1 MACGSG
7 KTFTA
12 LKIAEEYV
20 KKGGNVLFLV
30 PSISLLSQS
39 LNDFVVD
46 RTIPHRY
53 FVVCSDVQA
62 GNQSEE
68 DISIV
73 DLAFPPTTKP
83 EKIAG
88 LLQQKTDKMTVVFS
102 TYHSLEVS
110 AEAQKKGAPEFDLI
124 ICDEA
129 HRTVGAA
136 KTITKGINR
145 QHKEPDFSKVHNQE
159 YIKGKKRLYMTA
171 TPKIYSTAAK
181 KAADERD
188 MAIYSMDDP
197 QIFGEEFYR
206 YSFSRAVN
214 DDVLSDYKVH
224 IFCMSREDIAAIGS
238 VTRGELQLETAVK
251 LVGCWNAMRQP
262 PKGKDE
268 KQQPQKMKRV
278 VAFTNT
284 IKESQT
290 IEEFMPICAHE
301 ASVSLKDKK
310 ANLILETEHIDGTMG
325 ATMRSQKLGWLRD
338 DIEKGNCRILT
349 NARCLTEGIDVPALD
364 GVVFFS
370 PRKSQ
375 IDIVQAV
382 GRVMRIAKGKKVG
395 NVILPVVLPPDT
407 KPENFLNSDKA
418 YKHVWQVLSA
428 LRSHDDRFE
437 AEINKVEFNR
447 QLPNNIHID
456 ITKNITGETVDTSGV
471 KLEEQ
476 LAFGFRLY
484 EWTDAVI
491 PKFVENCGNRHFWHQ
506 WVKNVADIAASITKL
521 IDEHTKDPSFKNKF
535 DLYFTGLKSNIN
547 DLITEGQA
555 VQMLAQHIITK
566 PVFDAL
572 FQNYEFSK
580 HNAISQSMDG
590 IVAELKERGIEQE
603 TKTLENFYKDVAS
616 RANNINTLE
625 GRQNIMETLYNEF
638 FQGAFKKEVRQ
649 AGIVYTPTEVV
660 DFINRSVDYLLHK
673 EFGVGITD
681 KHVHVLDPFTGTGRF
696 IVRLL
701 ASDLITDK
709 DLERK
714 YKEEIHVN
722 EKLLLPYYIANV
734 NIEQTYHSRRA
745 KSKNLS
751 PYINGVLCDTFQ
763 VGEEGKNRGL
773 TFMQDNKER
782 AKTQSGLPIK
792 VIISNPPYSVGA
804 KNTGDAQNPPP
815 KFYPKLDK
823 NLSDTFIKEATAQNR
838 NALYDSYIRA
848 IRWSIDKIPADEG
861 GIVGFITNAGFLRSK
876 VAGSMRKSLIKEL
889 SDIYILDLRGNQRT
903 QGEVSKR
910 EGGKI
915 FGGGSRT
922 PTSIVLMIKKPGKK
936 DSVLNYY
943 DIGDYLNRE
952 EKLSFLVDKE
962 SAKNIKWQKIIST
975 PEGDWLNK
983 RDPAFKNLFPI
994 ADSDLRNKI
1003 KKANAA
1009 DTKNEKLSFP
1019 QVISGNDKS
1028 IFSVY
1033 TLGIVTGRDAWV
1045 YDFSKTALN
1054 EKMRFMTDNYNNEV
1068 KRYLSE
1074 VKASKNIVNLN
1085 AFLTNDGTK
1094 IRWNRNLIK
1103 SVPKGTSASFDP
1115 KKIRIGQ
1122 YRPFCKKY
1130 LYYDKLF
1137 NTDHGQTKL
1146 FFKDN
1151 EPNPTICVSNGSD
1164 NDWSSIAVSSIP
1176 DYGMATGGTQCFP
1189 FYIYYDGKKQENIL
1203 DGALQKF
1210 QLYYKNK
1217 NISKMDIFYYI
1228 YSILHHRQYQD
1239 RFSGNLARGLPRI
1252 PFTPNFSK
1260 IAKLG
1265 KSLADLHTNYE
1276 EAKEYDLQKIT
1287 ASGQSLLELNKT
1299 VDESMN
1305 SKMSFGK
1312 NGHKTDK
1319 SILRFNDHLTFAIPA
1334 EAYEYKVSGKSPV
1347 EWVVD
1352 RYKTTTDK
1360 DSSISQNSN
1369 DWSPDNPRY
1378 ILSLLKKAV
1387 TIGIESTKLIE
1398 SISEE
1403 DLGID

>member
-39 LNDFVVD
+39 LNNFVVD

-83 EKIAG
+83 ENIAG

-171 TPKIYSTAAK
+171 TPKVYSAAVK
-181 KAADERD
+181 RAADDHD
-188 MAIYSMDDP
+188 MAVYSMDDP
-197 QIFGEEFYR
+197 KIFGEELYR
-206 YSFSRAVN
+206 YSFSRAVE
-214 DDVLSDYKVH
+214 DGMLTDYKVH

-251 LVGCWNAMRQP
+251 LVGCWNTMRQP

-268 KQQPQKMKRV
+268 KQQPQKMRRV

-338 DIEKGNCRILT
+338 DIEEGNCRILT
-349 NARCLTEGIDVPALD
+349 NARCLTEGVDVPALD

-418 YKHVWQVLSA
+418 YQHVWQVLSA

-447 QLPNNIHID
+447 QLPDNIHINIKKD
-456 ITKNITGETVDTSGV
+456 ITGEEADTSGV
-471 KLEEQ
+471 TPEEQ
-476 LAFGFRLY
+476 LAFGFRLH
-484 EWTDAVI
+484 EWTDAII

-521 IDEHTKDPSFKNKF
+521 IDEHIKDSSFKNKF
-535 DLYFTGLKSNIN
+535 DLYFAGLKSNIN
-547 DLITEGQA
+547 DLITEEQA

-590 IVAELKERGIEQE
+590 IVAELKKRGIEKE
-603 TKTLENFYKDVAS
+603 TEMLENFYKDVAS

-649 AGIVYTPTEVV
+649 AGIVYTPIEVV
-660 DFINRSVDYLLHK
+660 DFINHSVDYLLHK
-673 EFGVGITD
+673 EFGVGISD
-681 KHVHVLDPFTGTGRF
+681 KNVHVLDPFTGTGRF

-701 ASDLITDK
+701 ASNLITDK

-714 YKEEIHVN
+714 YKTEIHVN

-734 NIEQTYHSRRA
+734 NIEQTYHSRRTQ
-745 KSKNLS
+745 SKTFS

-763 VGEEGKNRGL
+763 VGEVGKKHGL
-773 TFMQDNKER
+773 GFMQDNKER

-804 KNTGDAQNPPP
+804 QNAGDAQNPPP

-848 IRWSIDKIPADEG
+848 IRWSIDKIPTDEG
-861 GIVGFITNAGFLRSK
+861 GIVGFITNAGFLRSRM
-876 VAGSMRKSLIKEL
+876 ADSMRKSLIKEL
-889 SDIYILDLRGNQRT
+889 SAIYILDLRGNART
-903 QGEVSKR
+903 QGDVRQK
-910 EGGKI
+910 EGGNV
-915 FGGGSRT
+915 FGEGSRT
-922 PTSIVLMIKKPGKK
+922 PVSIALMIKKPGNK
-936 DSVLNYY
+936 DSVLNYHS
-943 DIGDYLNRE
+943 IGDYLNKK

-962 SAKNIKWQKIIST
+962 SVKNIQWKKITPS

-983 RDPAFKNLFPI
+983 RNPAFKNLFPM
-994 ADSDLRNKI
+994 ADGELRNKI
-1003 KKANAA
+1003 SKANVA

-1019 QVISGNDKS
+1019 QIISDNDKS
-1028 IFSVY
+1028 IFSAY
-1033 TLGIVTGRDAWV
+1033 TSGITTCRDAWT
-1045 YDFSKTALN
+1045 YDFSRTALKQ
-1054 EKMRFMTDNYNNEV
+1054 KMRFMIDNYNSEV

-1074 VKASKNIVNLN
+1074 VKASKNIVNIRF
-1085 AFLTNDGTK
+1085 FLTDNGEQISWTRD
-1094 IRWNRNLIK
+1094 LINAV
-1103 SVPKGTSASFDP
+1103 SKGTSASFDP
-1115 KKIRIGQ
+1115 RKIRIGQ

-1137 NTDHGQTKL
+1137 NSEQYQTKL

-1151 EPNPTICVSNGSD
+1151 ELNPTICVSNGCD
-1164 NDWSSIAVSSIP
+1164 NNWSSIAVSSIP
-1176 DYGMATGGTQCFP
+1176 DAGMAMGRAQCFP
-1189 FYIYYDGKKQENIL
+1189 FYIYYEGRKQENIL
-1203 DGALQKF
+1203 DSALQKF
-1210 QLYYKNK
+1210 QHYYKNK
-1217 NISKMDIFYYI
+1217 NISKMDIFYYV
-1228 YSILHHRQYQD
+1228 YGILHHRQYQE
-1239 RFSGNLARGLPRI
+1239 RFSGNLARGLPHI
-1252 PFTPNFSK
+1252 PFTPKFSK

-1265 KSLADLHTNYE
+1265 KSLADLHINYE
-1276 EAKEYDLQKIT
+1276 IAKEYNLQKIT
-1287 ASGQSLLELNKT
+1287 ASGQSFLALGKT
-1299 VDESMN
+1299 TNETMT

-1319 SILRFNDHLTFAIPA
+1319 SILRFNDLLTFKIPSKTH
-1334 EAYEYKVSGKSPV
+1334 EYKVNGKSPV

-1352 RYKTTTDK
+1352 RYKITTDE
-1360 DSSISQNSN
+1360 DSGIIQNPN

-1387 TIGIESTKLIE
+1387 TIGIESAKLIE
-1398 SISEE
+1398 SISKE
-1403 DLGID
+1403 DLGLD